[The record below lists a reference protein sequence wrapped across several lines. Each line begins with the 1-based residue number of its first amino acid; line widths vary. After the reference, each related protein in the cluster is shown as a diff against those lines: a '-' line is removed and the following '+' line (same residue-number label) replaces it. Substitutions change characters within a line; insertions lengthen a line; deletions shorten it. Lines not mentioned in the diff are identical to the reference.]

1 MARITFHGGAESVTG
16 ANTLVETGTFSF
28 LVDCGIE
35 QRESLCAEV
44 NKGPFS
50 QDTIAAQA
58 LIITHAHQD
67 HIGRVPKLVREG
79 FRGAIYSTPATKDL
93 SALMFADALS
103 VMRENTD
110 ECEPLYDEKD
120 IEQTLALWR
129 THEYHEQ
136 FTLGEDTTATFL
148 DAGHILG
155 SAMVRCERGGKTLL
169 FSGDLGNSP
178 EPLLCDTESPAGAHY
193 IVMESVYGDRVH
205 EGRAERT
212 EKLRA
217 IVENVRAEN
226 GVLLIPSFSL
236 ERTQVLLYEL
246 NTMVENGAL
255 APIPV
260 YLDAPLAI
268 RVTDVY
274 ANRKDAMNDAV
285 RERYARGDDPFS
297 FKGLTLT
304 LERRDSEAIHASG
317 NPKIII
323 AGAGMSHGGRIREH
337 ERMYLSD
344 KHTTVLFVGYQ
355 SPGSLGRRILDGAH
369 EVEIDGVRVK
379 VRAKTETIFSYSGH
393 KDRDGLLAFAGEA
406 AQSAK
411 KIFVAMGEPR
421 ASLFLAQ
428 RIRDFYGVDA
438 VVPRHG
444 QSFEIEW

>member
-1 MARITFHGGAESVTG
+1 MAKLTFFGGAESVTG
-16 ANTLVETGTFSF
+16 ANTLVQMDSFSF

-35 QRESLCAEV
+35 QRESLCDDI
-44 NKGPFS
+44 NHGPFPYDPAS
-50 QDTIAAQA
+50 VQA
-58 LIITHAHQD
+58 LLITHAHQD

-79 FRGAIYSTPATKDL
+79 FRGVVYSTPATKDL
-93 SALMFADALS
+93 AALMFADALS
-103 VMRENTD
+103 VMRGNEQ

-120 IEQTLALWR
+120 IETTLSLWR
-129 THEYHEQ
+129 TQEYRTP
-136 FTLGEDTTATFL
+136 FALGGDITVKFL

-155 SAMVRCERGGKTLL
+155 SAMAWCEHGGKVIL

-178 EPLLCDTESPAGAHY
+178 EPLLYDTESPAGAHY
-193 IVMESVYGDRVH
+193 IVMESVYGDRMH

-217 IVENVRAEN
+217 LVERVREHK
-226 GVLLIPSFSL
+226 GILLIPSFSL

-246 NTMVENGAL
+246 NAMVESGAL

-285 RERYARGDDPFS
+285 QKRYAQGDDPFAFS
-297 FKGLTLT
+297 GLTLT
-304 LERRDSEAIHASG
+304 PERKDSEAIHAAA

-337 ERMYLSD
+337 ERMYLGD
-344 KHTTVLFVGYQ
+344 KNATILFVGYQ
-355 SPGSLGRRILDGAH
+355 SPGSLGRRILDGAK
-369 EVEIDGVRVK
+369 EVEIDGAWVK
-379 VRAKTETIFSYSGH
+379 VRASMETIFSYSGH
-393 KDRDGLLAFAGEA
+393 KDRDGLVAFAAA
-406 AQSAK
+406 AQESVK
-411 KIFVAMGEPR
+411 RIFVAMGELR

-428 RIRDFYGVDA
+428 RIRDFFGIDA
-438 VVPRHG
+438 VVPHHE
-444 QSFEIEW
+444 QSFDIEW

>member
-1 MARITFHGGAESVTG
+1 MAKLTFHGGAESVTG
-16 ANTLVETGTFSF
+16 ANTLVQTDTYSF

-35 QRESLCAEV
+35 QRESLCAEI
-44 NKGPFS
+44 NHGPFPHETVS
-50 QDTIAAQA
+50 ANA

-79 FRGAIYSTPATKDL
+79 FRGVIYSTPATKDL

-103 VMRENTD
+103 VMHENTT
-110 ECEPLYDEKD
+110 ECDPLYDEHD
-120 IEQTLALWR
+120 VEQTLALWH
-129 THEYHEQ
+129 THEYHEP
-136 FTLGEDTTATFL
+136 FPLGDGITTEFF

-155 SAMVRCERGGKTLL
+155 SAMVRCTRGGHILL

-178 EPLLCDTESPAGAHY
+178 EPLLHDTESPAGAHY

-217 IVENVRAEN
+217 IVEKVRAEK

-246 NTMVENGAL
+246 NAMVESGIL

-268 RVTDVY
+268 HVTDVY
-274 ANRKDAMNDAV
+274 KNRKDAMNEAV
-285 RERYARGDDPFS
+285 KEHYARGDDPFS
-297 FKGLTLT
+297 FTGLTLT
-304 LERRDSEAIHASG
+304 PERRDSEAIHTAPY
-317 NPKIII
+317 PKIII

-337 ERMYLSD
+337 ERMYLGD
-344 KHTTVLFVGYQ
+344 KNATILFVGYQ
-355 SPGSLGRRILDGAH
+355 SPGSLGRRILDGAKD
-369 EVEIDGVRVK
+369 VEIDGVLIK

-393 KDRDGLLAFAGEA
+393 KDRDGLVAFAAEA
-406 AQSAK
+406 QESARR
-411 KIFVAMGEPR
+411 IFVAMGEPR
-421 ASLFLAQ
+421 SSLFLAQ
-428 RIRDFYGVDA
+428 RISDFYGIDA
-438 VVPRHG
+438 VVPSHG
-444 QSFEIEW
+444 QSFDIEW